1 MTARL
6 KQSSTSVI
14 AVDFQE
20 RFAGAVSGFE
30 AACSRAAVLVSAARI
45 LELPVTV
52 TEQYPRGLGHT
63 VPVLAEA
70 LPDLKAL
77 EKTVF
82 SAVRADGFSLV
93 PGHAAIVCGVEA
105 HVCVAQTVLDLL
117 DAGSPVFVAADAVA
131 SRSESD
137 RIIALERLRAE
148 GAVISTA
155 EALLFELLGGADHPN
170 FREVQALI
178 K

>member
-6 KQSSTSVI
+6 EQATSSVI

-20 RFAGAVSGFE
+20 RFARAVTGFE
-30 AACSRAAVLVSAARI
+30 AACGRAAVLVAAARI
-45 LELPVTV
+45 LQLPVTV

-63 VPVLAEA
+63 VAVVADA
-70 LPDLKAL
+70 LTELKVI

-82 SAVRADGFSLV
+82 SAVRADGFSHL
-93 PGHAAIVCGVEA
+93 PGNAAIVCGVEA

-117 DAGSPVFVAADAVA
+117 DTGVPVFVAADAVA
-131 SRSESD
+131 SRNELD
-137 RIIALERLRAE
+137 RSNALERLRAE
-148 GAVISTA
+148 GAVITTV
-155 EALLFELLGGADHPN
+155 EAVLFELLGGADHPN

>member
-6 KQSSTSVI
+6 EPATTAVI

-20 RFAGAVSGFE
+20 RFAGAVTGFD
-30 AACSRAAVLVSAARI
+30 AACGRAAILVAAARI
-45 LELPVTV
+45 LNIQVTV

-63 VPVLAEA
+63 VPVVADALVEFEA
-70 LPDLKAL
+70 I
-77 EKTVF
+77 EKSVF
-82 SAVRADGFSLV
+82 SAARSDGFKHE
-93 PGHAAIVCGVEA
+93 PGNAAIVCGVEA

-131 SRSESD
+131 SRSDSD
-137 RIIALERLRAE
+137 RTIALERLRAE
-148 GAVISTA
+148 GAVISTV
-155 EALLFELLGGADHPN
+155 EALLFELLAGADHPH

>member
-6 KQSSTSVI
+6 EQSST
-14 AVDFQE
+14 AVVAIDFQE

-30 AACSRAAVLVSAARI
+30 EACVRAAILLQAAGK
-45 LELPVTV
+45 LELPVVV
-52 TEQYPRGLGHT
+52 TEQYPKGLGHT
-63 VPVLAEA
+63 VPVVAGA
-70 LPDLKAL
+70 VSGFQAL

-82 SAVRADGFSLV
+82 SAARAEGFSLPAEKSV
-93 PGHAAIVCGVEA
+93 IVCGVEA

-117 DAGSPVFVAADAVA
+117 ESGSPVYIAADAVA

-137 RIIALERLRAE
+137 RTVALERLRGE
-148 GAVISTA
+148 GAVISTV